1 MNINPNYIQQLTAAL
16 SRNESQQQALASQ
29 ISTGERLTGL
39 GDGPVAAAQN
49 VQLSA
54 QIAADSTFTQTAATT
69 TARMQVADST
79 LGSVVDQINQAIS
92 VATAGN
98 NGTNN
103 AGDQSS
109 VAAELTSI
117 RDEILSLANTSYSGT
132 YLFSGS
138 QNGGPPFA
146 LDTSTAPPTATY
158 SGDNLV
164 NYISTPGGQSIASSL
179 PGNEIFTAAGGDL
192 LGTLNALIQGF
203 STGDTATTTAVASQL
218 GAALSAVST
227 QRASL
232 DSAINR
238 LQSASSYASQEQ
250 TQLVTNQTNLMQADL
265 PTLATQ
271 LSANTTQQSA
281 LESVIVAIEQQG
293 TLFDRM

>member
-1 MNINPNYIQQLTAAL
+1 MNVDPNYLQQLAAAL
-16 SRNESQQQALASQ
+16 SRTTAQQQTLSSQ
-29 ISTGERLTGL
+29 ISSGVRLTGL
-39 GDGPVAAAQN
+39 GDDPVAAAQN
-49 VQLSA
+49 VQFSA
-54 QIAADSTFTQTAATT
+54 QITADSIFTQTAGTT
-69 TARMQVADST
+69 TARMQVVDST
-79 LGSVVDQINQAIS
+79 LGSVVDQINQALS

-103 AGDQSS
+103 TSDQAS

-117 RDEILSLANTSYSGT
+117 RDEILGLANTSYSGK

-138 QNGGPPFA
+138 QNGSAPFQ
-146 LDTSTAPPTATY
+146 LDSSTSPAGIVY
-158 SGDNLV
+158 SGDSIV
-164 NYISTPGGQSIASSL
+164 NYVSTPGGQSIGTNL
-179 PGNEIFTAAGGDL
+179 PGQQVFTAAGGNL

-203 STGDTATTTAVASQL
+203 STGDTATTSVLTSQL
-218 GAALSAVST
+218 TTALSQVST

-232 DSAINR
+232 DGSINR

-250 TQLVTNQTNLMQADL
+250 TRLVANQTNLLQADL
-265 PTLATQ
+265 PTIATR
-271 LSANTTQQSA
+271 LSSSEAQQSA

>member
-1 MNINPNYIQQLTAAL
+1 MNVNPNYIQQLTAAL
-16 SRNESQQQALASQ
+16 SRNTAQEQVLSGQ
-29 ISTGERLTGL
+29 ISSGVRLTGL
-39 GDGPVAAAQN
+39 GDDPVAAAQN
-49 VQLSA
+49 VQFSA
-54 QIAADSTFTQTAATT
+54 QIAVDSTFTQTAATT

-103 AGDQSS
+103 ANDRAS

-117 RDEILSLANTSYSGT
+117 RDEILGLANTTYSGK

-138 QNGGPPFA
+138 QNSTPPFQ
-146 LDTSTAPPTATY
+146 LDTSTTPASVIYA
-158 SGDNLV
+158 GDNVV
-164 NYISTPGGQSIASSL
+164 NTLNTPGGQSIATNL
-179 PGNEIFTAAGGDL
+179 PGQQIFTSASGDL
-192 LGTLNALIQGF
+192 LGTLNSLIQGF
-203 STGDTATTTAVASQL
+203 STGDTATTSALTSQL
-218 GAALSAVST
+218 TAALSQVST

-232 DSAINR
+232 DGSINR
-238 LQSASSYASQEQ
+238 FQSASSYASQEQ
-250 TQLVTNQTNLMQADL
+250 TQLVANQTNLLQADL
-265 PTLATQ
+265 PTVATQ

-293 TLFDRM
+293 TLFNRM